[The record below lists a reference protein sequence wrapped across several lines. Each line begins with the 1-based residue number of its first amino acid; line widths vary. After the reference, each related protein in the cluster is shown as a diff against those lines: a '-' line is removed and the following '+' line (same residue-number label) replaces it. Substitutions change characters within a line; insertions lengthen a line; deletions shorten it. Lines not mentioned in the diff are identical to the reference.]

1 MTNYETPLLSCEQQR
16 LLLTALEQE
25 ARARAIRRSLTEWS
39 RHCGFEPALHHR
51 LLIRKLEQ
59 VASGE
64 IDRLAVFMPPGSAKS
79 TYSSILFP
87 PWFLSRTPKAS
98 VLAASHTTEL
108 AEKWGRRVRNLVTE
122 HGSTLQLALASDSQ
136 AAGRWALASGGE
148 YYAAG
153 VGVGI
158 AGFRADLAVI
168 DDPVRS
174 REDADSQAVRDR
186 IWDWYKTDLLTRLR
200 PGGRVVLIQTRWHED
215 DLAGRIIAE
224 AVTSGEHWHVLS
236 LPAEAEPDDPLRR
249 KPGEWLWDDEYG
261 YARFLAREKATQLPR
276 NWSALYQQRPAP
288 ETGNYF
294 RDDWFRGYVKPP
306 ERSTLNVYGG
316 SDYAVTADGGDYTV
330 HAVVGVDPE
339 NRMYLLDLWRGQT
352 SSDRWIEAWC
362 DLVCR
367 WKPLFWAEERG
378 QIISGIGPY
387 LQRRAIERR
396 AYTHRQQFVSRGDKA
411 TRAQSFRGRMA
422 MLGLYV
428 PTMAPWYPALRS
440 ELLSFPAGKYDDQ
453 VDALGLIGQLLDRIT
468 AGQRPE
474 KLEEKK
480 LDPYRPFDDV
490 YDLQRDISVNFKLL

>member
-1 MTNYETPLLSCEQQR
+1 L
-16 LLLTALEQE
+16 
-25 ARARAIRRSLTEWS
+25 
-39 RHCGFEPALHHR
+39 
-51 LLIRKLEQ
+51 
-59 VASGE
+59 
-64 IDRLAVFMPPGSAKS
+64 
-79 TYSSILFP
+79 
-87 PWFLSRTPKAS
+87 
-98 VLAASHTTEL
+98 
-108 AEKWGRRVRNLVTE
+108 GRF
-122 HGSTLQLALASDSQ
+122 SQ
-136 AAGRWALASGGE
+136 AAGRWALTSGGE

-186 IWDWYKTDLLTRLR
+186 NWDWYKTDLSTRLR

-215 DLAGRIIAE
+215 DLAGRILAE
-224 AVTSGEHWHVLS
+224 AETSGEQWHVLS
-236 LPAEAEPDDPLRR
+236 LPAEAEPDDPLGRQ
-249 KPGEWLWDDEYG
+249 PGELLWDDEYG
-261 YARFLAREKATQLPR
+261 YARFLKREKATQLPR

-294 RDDWFRGYVKPP
+294 RDDWFRPYVNPP

-316 SDYAVTADGGDYTV
+316 SDYAVTSNGGDYTV

-339 NRMYLLDLWRGQT
+339 NQMYLLDLWRGQT
-352 SSDRWIEAWC
+352 SSDQWIEAWC
-362 DLVCR
+362 GLVEK

-387 LQRRAIERR
+387 LQRRAIERK
-396 AYTHRQQFVSRGDKA
+396 AYTHREQFVSRGDKA
-411 TRAQSFRGRMA
+411 TRAQSFRGRLA

-428 PTMAPWYPALRS
+428 PTRALWYPDLRS

-468 AGQRPE
+468 AGRKP
-474 KLEEKK
+474 KK
-480 LDPYRPFDDV
+480 IAPVVKPDPYREMFD
-490 YDLQRDISVNFKLL
+490 QSRDWSFKLL